1 MERGNS
7 IGGGRVGVGGRR
19 VGVREVSSERLRISL
34 GSAKNRV
41 HCYSSWST
49 QKLIIMREIT
59 MQISQCKYV
68 CLGEV
73 QMIMQLFNDAAI

>member
-41 HCYSSWST
+41 HCYSSWPG
-49 QKLIIMREIT
+49 
-59 MQISQCKYV
+59 
-68 CLGEV
+68 GE
-73 QMIMQLFNDAAI
+73 N